1 MTKKQNG
8 KKTKRKL
15 RILILCHETLV
26 PPDSI
31 KGLSEKEIDPFRVEY
46 DVKKNLIE
54 IGHDVKVLGVYGDI
68 LIIRETI
75 NEYKPHIVFNLLEDF
90 HGYALFD
97 QHVVSYL
104 ELLQQ
109 RYTGCNPRG
118 LTLAHDKALTKKIL
132 AYHRLH
138 VPKFAVF
145 PMNKKVKRPNTLQ
158 FPVLVKSLIEQGSL
172 GIAQASVVYNDEKL
186 AERVAFIHE
195 RTQSQAIAEEY
206 IEGRELYVSMMG
218 AKRVQFLPPMELV
231 MKKLPEGAH
240 LIATDKAKWDY
251 KYQEKVGIEVII
263 SKDLSKEQ
271 LAKLEKISKR
281 VYRALGL
288 TGYARLDYRLR
299 EDGTFYLLEANPN
312 PDLSHGEAFAESAR
326 EVGISYKDLLSKIIT
341 MGLGYNPQ
349 EEHSN

>member
-1 MTKKQNG
+1 MSRKP
-8 KKTKRKL
+8 KRTL
-15 RILILCHETLV
+15 RVLILCHETLV

-31 KGLSEKEIDPFRVEY
+31 KGLTEKEIDPWRVEY
-46 DVKKNLIE
+46 DVKKNLLE

-68 LIIRETI
+68 LIVRETI
-75 NEYKPHIVFNLLEDF
+75 KEYKPHVVFNLLEDF

-97 QHVVSYL
+97 QHIVSYL

-109 RYTGCNPRG
+109 SYTGCNPRG

-145 PMNKKVKRPNTLQ
+145 AMNRKVKRPKSLQ

-195 RTQSQAIAEEY
+195 KTQSQAIAEEY
-206 IEGRELYVSMMG
+206 IEGREIYVSMMG
-218 AKRVQFLPPMELV
+218 VRQIKCLPPLELT
-231 MKKLPEGAH
+231 MKKLPEGAL
-240 LIATDKAKWDY
+240 LIATDKAKWNE
-251 KYQEKVGIEVII
+251 KYQEKVGVKIVVP
-263 SKDLSKEQ
+263 KDLPKDQ

-281 VYRALGL
+281 IYRALGL
-288 TGYARLDYRLR
+288 SGYARLDYRLK

-312 PDLSHGEAFAESAR
+312 PDLSYGEAFAESAH
-326 EVGISYKDLLSKIIT
+326 EAGISYKELLGKIMT
-341 MGLGYNPQ
+341 MGMNYSPQ
-349 EEHSN
+349 EEQPTG